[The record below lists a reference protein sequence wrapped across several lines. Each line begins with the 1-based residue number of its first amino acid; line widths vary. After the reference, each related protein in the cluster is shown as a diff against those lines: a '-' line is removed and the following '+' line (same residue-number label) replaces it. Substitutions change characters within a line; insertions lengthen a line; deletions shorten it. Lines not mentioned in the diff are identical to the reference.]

1 MITHNG
7 LIDLSL
13 LLDQHLLAEQSLNKE
28 WDREVDVAIQVD
40 EWDRMWYNALED
52 AAEHPRH
59 SCSPEVRWKKVLTSI
74 KTYVI
79 IKA

>member
-28 WDREVDVAIQVD
+28 WDREVDVAIHYTTCGPIRQ
-40 EWDRMWYNALED
+40 LE
-52 AAEHPRH
+52 
-59 SCSPEVRWKKVLTSI
+59 
-74 KTYVI
+74 
-79 IKA
+79 

>member
-13 LLDQHLLAEQSLNKE
+13 LLDQQLLAEQSLNKE

-40 EWDRMWYNALED
+40 EWDRMWYTALEE
-52 AAEHPRH
+52 AA
-59 SCSPEVRWKKVLTSI
+59 
-74 KTYVI
+74 
-79 IKA
+79 

>member
-40 EWDRMWYNALED
+40 EWDSMWYNALEE
-52 AAEHPRH
+52 AA
-59 SCSPEVRWKKVLTSI
+59 
-74 KTYVI
+74 
-79 IKA
+79 